1 MSAAQLQRSQ
11 HGNLVAAT
19 TSFVGREDAL
29 ASIADDARLVTITGP
44 GGIGKTRLALE
55 WASRLR
61 TPVWLC
67 DLSDAT
73 DLDDL
78 AGAVAQALDI
88 SLRAD
93 EEPGSAVERLADA
106 LAGRG
111 ELTLLLDDFDRVVS
125 YAVESVGVFLSRAPD
140 VRIVITSRERLRLPG
155 EAVVELSSLPEEQGV
170 ALFASRAGAIAPKD
184 RDDVLA
190 LVRKLE
196 GIPLAIELCAA
207 RTRILGVKQ
216 LLERVERGVDVLAHG
231 PRGTRA
237 RHATLRATIAWS
249 WDLLAESERIAFASC
264 AVFRGGFDLVA
275 AEAVLGSSALGML
288 EALHAKSL
296 IEVVRPPELRGEA
309 RYRLLESVRA
319 FLAEQVAP
327 DHGLRDRHARHYAE
341 VAEVW
346 ARGVRDD
353 DDDALAR
360 LGLEVEN
367 VLAAH
372 EHARIGDA
380 VLAARLALAVL
391 PILLLRGRRDLAMRV
406 LDESAAVEDLG
417 LSARARLARGD
428 LKRHGDLAA
437 AEADVRDASE
447 LARKAGDR
455 ETENAALRLLGGIS
469 RDRGDFRSGER
480 FLLEAVASAKDPREL
495 AEARIALAALYR
507 RESRLDEGLDM
518 VERAMGDVRALADT
532 GAPASALRALEGR
545 VLVVLGLVH
554 DDRGD
559 LDAAQAAYESAIE
572 RLDRVGDRWLTEVT
586 RNALALLYFEAGRVD
601 DARAQFQEGLSIARA
616 NGLRTGVACITGN
629 LAVLDFAEGRLD
641 LAIPA
646 FKDTSERC
654 RQIGHRHLAAGNLAY
669 LGAAEAQRNRLDN
682 ARAAFEEVRKLSTGA
697 PAIEQSCT
705 TLEGFLD
712 LAEGRV
718 DEARKKLATARA
730 PGASRNGD
738 VRIAARLLERALP
751 KIGGHK
757 LSLGPDA
764 RWFSVDGAER
774 IDLLRQRPLRLVL
787 QALVA
792 RWPNGAL
799 TLDELFV
806 AGWEGEKIAEKS
818 AHNRVHVTLSKLRKL
833 GLSPLLQSRDDGYAL
848 DPEAQIE
855 SVRER

>member
-11 HGNLVAAT
+11 YGNLITAT

-29 ASIADDARLVTITGP
+29 AAIDARARLVTITGP

-55 WASRLR
+55 WASRLE

-111 ELTLLLDDFDRVVS
+111 PLTLLLDDFDRVVNH
-125 YAVESVGVFLSRAPD
+125 AVESVGVFLSRAPD
-140 VRIVITSRERLRLPG
+140 VRVVVTSRERLRLPG
-155 EAVVELSSLPEEQGV
+155 EEVIELSSLPEEQGV
-170 ALFASRAGAIAPKD
+170 ALFASRAGSVAEKD
-184 RDDVLA
+184 RGDVLS

-216 LLERVERGVDVLAHG
+216 LLERIERGVDVLAHG

-249 WDLLAESERIAFASC
+249 WELLAESERVAFASC
-264 AVFRGGFDLVA
+264 AVFRGGFDLEA

-296 IEVVRPPELRGEA
+296 IEVVRPAELRGEA
-309 RYRLLESVRA
+309 RYRLLDSVRA
-319 FLAEQVAP
+319 FLNDQAP
-327 DHGLRDRHARHYAE
+327 PDAALRDRHARHYAD
-341 VAEVW
+341 VAEIW

-353 DDDALAR
+353 DDEALAR

-372 EHARIGDA
+372 EHARNGDA
-380 VLAARLALAVL
+380 VLAARLALAAL
-391 PILLLRGRRDLAMRV
+391 PVLLLRGRRDLALRV
-406 LDESAAVEDLG
+406 LDEAASIDDPR
-417 LSARARLARGD
+417 LSGRARLARGD
-428 LKRHGDLAA
+428 LRRHSDLAA
-437 AEADVRDASE
+437 AEIDVRDAK
-447 LARKAGDR
+447 ARAAKAGDR
-455 ETENAALRLLGGIS
+455 ETEHAALRLLGGIA
-469 RDRGDFRSGER
+469 RDRGDFRAGEVILR
-480 FLLEAVASAKDPREL
+480 EALESATDPREH
-495 AEARIALAALYR
+495 AEARVALAALYR

-518 VERAMGDVRALADT
+518 VERAMGDIVALSET
-532 GAPASALRALEGR
+532 GAPASAIRALEGR

-559 LDAAQAAYESAIE
+559 LEAAQAAYESAIE
-572 RLDRVGDRWLTEVT
+572 RLHLVGDRWLTEVT
-586 RNALALLYFEAGRVD
+586 RNALALLYFENGRVE
-601 DARAQFQEGLSIARA
+601 DARAQFEEGLALARA

-629 LAVLDFAEGRLD
+629 LGVLDFAEGRLD

-654 RQIGHRHLAAGNLAY
+654 RQIGHRHLEAGNLAY
-669 LGAAEAQRNRLDN
+669 LGAAEAQRGRIDN
-682 ARAAFEEVRKLSTGA
+682 ARLAFEQVRKLAGGA

-712 LAEGRV
+712 LAEGRI
-718 DEARKKLATARA
+718 DEARKKLASARA
-730 PGASRNGD
+730 PEASKNGD
-738 VRIAARLLERALP
+738 VRIAARLLEKALP
-751 KIGGHK
+751 KIGGHR
-757 LSLGPDA
+757 LAIGPDA

-792 RWPNGAL
+792 RWPGGAL

-833 GLSPLLQSRDDGYAL
+833 GLSPMLQSRDDGYAL
-848 DPEAQIE
+848 APDTIIE
-855 SVRER
+855 VVKEH